1 MSYII
6 AITNQKGGVGKST
19 TAHALGA
26 GLTLKGYSV
35 LFVDLDPQGN
45 LTYTMQANA
54 AEATAY
60 ELLTNRAAVAD
71 VIQHTAQ
78 GDIIPAGEAL
88 SGADMALTATGKEY
102 RLRDALASIRGGYD
116 FIVIDT
122 PPALGTLTVNALT
135 AAGSLIIPAQAD
147 IFSLQGIGQL
157 NATIQAVQTYCNPS
171 LKLDGV
177 LLTRHSGRA
186 VLTRDMA
193 DLIKDTAEQ
202 LGTAVYSTVI
212 REGIAIKEAQANRQ
226 SIYAYAPK
234 SKAAADYTAFVNE
247 YLERSGRA

>member
-1 MSYII
+1 MSHII

-26 GLTLKGYSV
+26 GLALKGYRV

-45 LTYTMQANA
+45 LTYTMQANT

-60 ELLTNRAAVAD
+60 DLLTKRAAVAD
-71 VIQHTAQ
+71 VIQATEQ
-78 GDIIPAGEAL
+78 GDIIPAGAAL
-88 SGADMALTATGKEY
+88 SGADMELTATGKEY
-102 RLRDALASIRGGYD
+102 RLREALAPLRGGYD

-135 AAGSLIIPAQAD
+135 AADRLIIPAQAD

-157 NATIQAVQTYCNPS
+157 TATIQAVQTYCNRA
-171 LKLDGV
+171 LQLDGI

-202 LGTAVYSTVI
+202 LGTSVYSTVI
-212 REGIAIKEAQANRQ
+212 REGIAIKEAQANRE
-226 SIYAYAPK
+226 SIFFYAPK
-234 SKAAADYTAFVNE
+234 SKAAADYLAFVNE
-247 YLERSGRA
+247 YLERSGIA

>member
-1 MSYII
+1 MSHII

-26 GLTLKGYSV
+26 GLSLKGYSV
-35 LFVDLDPQGN
+35 LFADLDPQGN
-45 LTYTMQANA
+45 LTYSMQANT
-54 AEATAY
+54 AELTAY
-60 ELLTNRAAVAD
+60 ELLTKRAAVAD
-71 VIQHTAQ
+71 VIQHTPQ
-78 GDIIPAGEAL
+78 GDIIPASAAL
-88 SGADMALTATGKEY
+88 SGADMELTATGKEY
-102 RLRDALASIRGGYD
+102 RLREAIDPLRGRYD

-135 AAGSLIIPAQAD
+135 AADSLIIPAQAD

-157 NATIQAVQTYCNPS
+157 TATIQAVQTYCNRS

-186 VLTRDMA
+186 VLSRDMA

-202 LGTAVYSTVI
+202 LGTAVYRTVI

-226 SIYAYAPK
+226 SIFTYAPK
-234 SKAAADYTAFVNE
+234 SKAAADYMTFIDE
-247 YLERSGRA
+247 YLERSGIE

>member
-1 MSYII
+1 MSHII

-26 GLTLKGYSV
+26 GLAIKGYSV

-45 LTYTMQANA
+45 LTYTMQANT

-60 ELLTNRAAVAD
+60 ELLTKRAAVAD
-71 VIQHTAQ
+71 VIQHTAH
-78 GDIIPAGEAL
+78 GDIIPAGAAL
-88 SGADMALTATGKEY
+88 SGADMELTATGKEY
-102 RLRDALASIRGGYD
+102 RLREALAPLRGGYD

-135 AAGSLIIPAQAD
+135 AADRLIIPAQAD

-157 NATIQAVQTYCNPS
+157 TATIQAVQTYCNRS

-234 SKAAADYTAFVNE
+234 SKAAADYMAFVNE
-247 YLERSGRA
+247 YLERSGTA